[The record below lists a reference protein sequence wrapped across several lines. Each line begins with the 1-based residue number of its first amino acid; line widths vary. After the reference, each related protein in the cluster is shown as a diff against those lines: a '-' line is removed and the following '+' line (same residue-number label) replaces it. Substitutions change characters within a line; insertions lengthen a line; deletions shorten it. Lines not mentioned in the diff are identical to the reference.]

1 MSMLLALLLAAND
14 LPLGTLPKQALP
26 ASGCAAFLWSGAD
39 QKTLIA
45 MATAEPG
52 QLRLMLNGAAVDLAR
67 TARSGA
73 AGFGFS
79 DTTDYAATGVHA
91 TLAIKTETR
100 GDLVKGGVV
109 SEGTLRLERDGQ
121 DGIVVP
127 VTGIIGC
134 S

>member
-1 MSMLLALLLAAND
+1 MSLLLALLLAADD

-26 ASGCAAFLWSGAD
+26 ASGCAAFLWSGGE
-39 QKTLIA
+39 QKALIA

-52 QLRLMLNGAAVDLAR
+52 QLRLLLNGTVVDLAR
-67 TARSGA
+67 GARSGGSNYGLFA
-73 AGFGFS
+73 
-79 DTTDYAATGVHA
+79 TTDYAAPGVQA
-91 TLAIKTETR
+91 TLDIKTEAR

-127 VTGIIGC
+127 VTGLVGC